1 MSRSFVSSQELFE
14 AVTDLMTRLEASG
27 HSQALAEIR
36 AGYRCLNGLTDG
48 WALFLE
54 SIEKVEA
61 THAPRWP
68 RDEQKA
74 LRLIKKVVR
83 NAVYGRRG

>member
-1 MSRSFVSSQELFE
+1 MSRSVASSQEFFE

-68 RDEQKA
+68 RDQQHALKVIRKA
-74 LRLIKKVVR
+74 VHK
-83 NAVYGRRG
+83 AVHGRRG